1 MKPDAARAL
10 IAAGET
16 LAVEFKGEE
25 RAPLRDRDLVEAVIC
40 LANRAGG
47 EPAWLFV
54 GVEDDGRIT
63 GARPR
68 HGAVTVPAR
77 VAASIANR
85 SRPSLSVHVE
95 NVVIGDKTVLV
106 IEAPPQRQPVSTSE
120 GVFLRRV
127 LGGDGRPACAPMDV
141 FAMQS
146 LQADRGLL
154 DPSAQAVADARWE
167 DLDFVRLLV
176 TEAQGAANSNWT
188 NCSSSTPCGKS
199 AASAPKTPSVS
210 FKNPTQKRALRC
222 IVWSKQ
228 GLSKNA
234 ARKRAAPG
242 IFPLRSIGCSAT
254 RPPTCASAASSR
266 SNRSRWC
273 CNMWK
278 STAGSRDVRR
288 RSCAESGLTRPRD
301 C

>member
-25 RAPLRDRDLVEAVIC
+25 HAPL
-40 LANRAGG
+40 
-47 EPAWLFV
+47 
-54 GVEDDGRIT
+54 T
-63 GARPR
+63 
-68 HGAVTVPAR
+68 
-77 VAASIANR
+77 
-85 SRPSLSVHVE
+85 
-95 NVVIGDKTVLV
+95 
-106 IEAPPQRQPVSTSE
+106 
-120 GVFLRRV
+120 
-127 LGGDGRPACAPMDV
+127 
-141 FAMQS
+141 
-146 LQADRGLL
+146 
-154 DPSAQAVADARWE
+154 
-167 DLDFVRLLV
+167 
-176 TEAQGAANSNWT
+176 
-188 NCSSSTPCGKS
+188 
-199 AASAPKTPSVS
+199 
-210 FKNPTQKRALRC
+210 
-222 IVWSKQ
+222 
-228 GLSKNA
+228 
-234 ARKRAAPG
+234 APG